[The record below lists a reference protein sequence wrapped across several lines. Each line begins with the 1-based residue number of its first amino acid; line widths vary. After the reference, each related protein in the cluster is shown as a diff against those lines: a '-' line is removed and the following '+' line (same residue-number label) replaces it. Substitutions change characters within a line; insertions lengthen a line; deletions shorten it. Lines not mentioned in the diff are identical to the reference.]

1 MHIQRYLNL
10 HVGYTTNNMLKVND
24 LETQLKGAL
33 HNIIPPAIEQ
43 CKINEYPNE
52 SELGKEKAKEF
63 AETFDELVTEQLAKL
78 IANAIDYY
86 IKNISITGTIITTG
100 SPVTQMAVITPA
112 PVPST
117 AGKIPNTL
125 GIM

>member
-1 MHIQRYLNL
+1 MEAS
-10 HVGYTTNNMLKVND
+10 GYRCD
-24 LETQLKGAL
+24 
-33 HNIIPPAIEQ
+33 
-43 CKINEYPNE
+43 E

-100 SPVTQMAVITPA
+100 SPVTQMAVIAPA